1 VSSGAWTAIGTIALA
16 AVTLAVIITT
26 IAITIQDRRR
36 ADRREQYAQ
45 ADAVQ
50 VLLGA
55 RQTGDPSDDS
65 DDSDRRDGPLTK
77 RLVAIVVNHGQYTIT
92 RLEARAGL
100 SAAGNPSLIPLR
112 VRPSRPGARNL
123 DDSLRTIWSQLESL
137 MPPAQQLTRWDQDIV
152 FESDPVNDGQVAGAY
167 PVVRWTDRWGNR
179 WEHKRAE
186 VRQTKDGEPWTP

>member
-1 VSSGAWTAIGTIALA
+1 MSSGAWTAIGTIALA
-16 AVTLAVIITT
+16 AVTLAVIIT
-26 IAITIQDRRR
+26 TIQDRRR

-55 RQTGDPSDDS
+55 RQTGSPSDESDDF
-65 DDSDRRDGPLTK
+65 DDSDRRDGPVTK
-77 RLVAIVVNHGQYTIT
+77 HLVAIVVNHGQYTIT
-92 RLEARAGL
+92 RLEAHAGL
-100 SAAGNPSLIPLR
+100 SAAGNPRLIPLR

-167 PVVRWTDRWGNR
+167 PVVRWTDRWGKR

-186 VRQTKDGEPWTP
+186 VRQIKDDAPWTQ